1 MDSKYKRI
9 YDEFL
14 ERYDEEHEIIL
25 CIEEMSELT
34 KELSKYLRYKGTDK
48 EKLIKENIKEE
59 IADVIN
65 TVGQMQN
72 IFGIEEIDDIRDK
85 KLNNA
90 IKK

>member
-1 MDSKYKRI
+1 MTSNYKKI

-14 ERYDEEHEIIL
+14 RKYGEEHEIIL

-48 EKLIKENIKEE
+48 ESIIKENIKEE

-72 IFGIEEIDDIRDK
+72 IFGFEETNAIRDI
-85 KLNNA
+85 KLKNA
-90 IKK
+90 IIK